1 MRCASTNPVN
11 PTLTPML
18 HQQQTQT
25 QKQLLKFLPQ
35 QIQLLNLLR
44 LTSMQLD
51 QHIKSELE
59 ENPALDEGKDEEE
72 EDKQQDEDFATDADR
87 DDSNDNSDDEFSY
100 EDFAD
105 DDYIPEYKT
114 QSSSG
119 SKDEEVMSL
128 PAVQRTSF
136 REVLKDQI
144 KLLNLEYNQRE
155 LCLFLIDSLDDDGYL
170 HTPLAQLSDDFS
182 FSNNRFISDEEFEDA
197 LKVIQQCEPAGIGAR
212 SLQECL
218 TLQIKRRKNQ
228 SKAMQHAAYLIDN
241 YFNEISK
248 RNFDKISHDSGLD
261 ESEIREALQALT
273 QLAPKPVTESTAD
286 FEASQTIIPDF
297 ILAEDDSKLAVSLTN
312 PNTYELRIN
321 RRYIEMAETFHSA
334 NNGEKLTRD
343 QRSTLQ
349 FVKQKINSARW
360 FIDAIKQR
368 EHTLLKTV
376 QTIVDLQEEYF
387 RTGDI
392 QLLKPMILKDV
403 AKKTGFDNSTI
414 SRVTST
420 KHIQTQHGIIPL
432 KSLFSSSLKKE
443 DGEEFTN
450 KAVQEKITNMIAVED
465 KQHPLTD
472 FQIAAKLR
480 EDGYN
485 IARRTVAKYREFLK
499 IPIAKLRKEFVS

>member
-1 MRCASTNPVN
+1 
-11 PTLTPML
+11 
-18 HQQQTQT
+18 
-25 QKQLLKFLPQ
+25 
-35 QIQLLNLLR
+35 
-44 LTSMQLD
+44 MQLE

-59 ENPALDEGKDEEE
+59 ENPALEEGKD
-72 EDKQQDEDFATDADR
+72 QDEDDQQEEYDEDFNETER
-87 DDSNDNSDDEFSY
+87 DEKNDGEERNADDEFSY

-105 DDYIPEYKT
+105 DDFIPDYKT
-114 QSSSG
+114 QGNNASR
-119 SKDEEVMSL
+119 DEEVISL

-136 REVLKDQI
+136 RDGLKEQV
-144 KLLNLEYNQRE
+144 KLLNLEYQQRE

-170 HTPLAQLSDDFS
+170 HTPIEQLMDDFS
-182 FSNNRFISDEEFEDA
+182 FSNHQFMPEEEFVNA
-197 LKVIQQCEPAGIGAR
+197 LMVIQACEPAGIGAR
-212 SLQECL
+212 NLQECL
-218 TLQIKRRKNQ
+218 LLQIKRKKHLDE
-228 SKAMQHAAYLIDN
+228 SMQHAQYLIEN

-248 RNFDKISHDSGLD
+248 RNFDKISQDSGLS
-261 ESEIREALQALT
+261 ESEIREALHSLT
-273 QLAPKPVTESTAD
+273 HLAPKPVTESTAA
-286 FEASQTIIPDF
+286 FEATQTILPDF
-297 ILAEDDSKLAVSLTN
+297 ILNEEEGNLVVILTN
-312 PNTYELRIN
+312 PSSFELRIN
-321 RRYIEMAETFHSA
+321 RRYMEMAENFQGS
-334 NNGEKLTRD
+334 GEKMKKE
-343 QRSTLQ
+343 QRSTMQ

-368 EHTLLKTV
+368 ENTLLKTV

-450 KAVQEKITNMIAVED
+450 KAIQEFITEMVAIED

-480 EDGYN
+480 ERGYN

>member
-1 MRCASTNPVN
+1 
-11 PTLTPML
+11 ML

-51 QHIKSELE
+51 QHIKSEIE
-59 ENPALDEGKDEEE
+59 ENPALDEGKEQEEDENQQEE
-72 EDKQQDEDFATDADR
+72 EDYATDSEREEA
-87 DDSNDNSDDEFSY
+87 NDNANDEFSY

-105 DDYIPEYKT
+105 DDYIPDYKT
-114 QSSSG
+114 QGSAA
-119 SKDEEVMSL
+119 SKDDEVMSL
-128 PAVQRTSF
+128 PAVQRSSF
-136 REVLKDQI
+136 REALKDQI
-144 KLLNLEYNQRE
+144 KLLNLEYDQRE
-155 LCLFLIDSLDDDGYL
+155 LCLFLVDSLDDDGYL
-170 HTPLAQLSDDFS
+170 HTPLEQLSDDFS
-182 FSNNRFISDEEFEDA
+182 FSNHRYISDEDFEKA
-197 LKVIQQCEPAGIGAR
+197 LQVIQSCEPAGVGAQT
-212 SLQECL
+212 LQECL
-218 TLQIKRRKNQ
+218 MLQLKRMKTQ
-228 SKAMQHAAYLIDN
+228 APAMQHASYLIEN

-248 RNFDKISHDSGLD
+248 RNFDKISHDSGLSED
-261 ESEIREALQALT
+261 EIKEALQALT
-273 QLAPKPVTESTAD
+273 HLAPKPVTESTAD

-297 ILAEDDSKLAVSLTN
+297 ILNEEDNKLVVSLTN
-312 PNTYELRIN
+312 PNTYELRIS
-321 RRYIEMAETFHSA
+321 RRYMEMAENFHHT
-334 NNGEKLTRD
+334 NDKLSRD

-368 EHTLLKTV
+368 ENTLMKTV

-432 KSLFSSSLKKE
+432 KQLFSSSLKKD

-450 KAVQEKITNMIAVED
+450 KAIQEKITEMIAVED

-480 EDGYN
+480 ENGYV
-485 IARRTVAKYREFLK
+485 IARRTVAKYREFLR
-499 IPIAKLRKEFVS
+499 IPIAKLRKEFVA

>member
-1 MRCASTNPVN
+1 
-11 PTLTPML
+11 LE
-18 HQQQTQT
+18 H
-25 QKQLLKFLPQ
+25 
-35 QIQLLNLLR
+35 
-44 LTSMQLD
+44 
-51 QHIKSELE
+51 HIKSELE
-59 ENPALDEGKDEEE
+59 ENPALEEGKEEQEEDNEQEEE
-72 EDKQQDEDFATDADR
+72 FATEAERTD
-87 DDSNDNSDDEFSY
+87 NDPNNDEFSY

-105 DDYIPEYKT
+105 DDYIPDYKT
-114 QSSSG
+114 QGSNA

-128 PAVQRTSF
+128 PAVQRSSF

-144 KLLNLEYNQRE
+144 KLLTLEYNQRE
-155 LCLFLIDSLDDDGYL
+155 LCLFLVDSLDDDGYL
-170 HTPLAQLSDDFS
+170 HTPLEQLSDDFS
-182 FSNNRFISDEEFEDA
+182 FSNNRFISDEEFQAA
-197 LKVIQQCEPAGIGAR
+197 LAVVQSCEPAGIGAR

-218 TLQIKRRKNQ
+218 TLQIRRKKNQ
-228 SKAMQHAAYLIDN
+228 SQAMQHAAYLIEN

-248 RNFDKISHDSGLD
+248 RNFDKIAHDSGLSD
-261 ESEIREALQALT
+261 DEIREALQALT
-273 QLAPKPVTESTAD
+273 HLAPKPVTESTAD

-297 ILAEDDSKLAVSLTN
+297 VLNEEESKLVVSLTN
-312 PNTYELRIN
+312 PNSFELRIN
-321 RRYIEMAETFHSA
+321 RRYMEMAENFHGG
-334 NNGEKLTRD
+334 NGNTENKLTRE

-368 EHTLLKTV
+368 ENTLLKTV
-376 QTIVDLQEEYF
+376 QTIVDLQEDYF

-392 QLLKPMILKDV
+392 QVLKPMILKDV

-432 KSLFSSSLKKE
+432 KQLFSSSLKKE

-450 KAVQEKITNMIAVED
+450 KAIQEKITEMIAVED

-480 EDGYN
+480 ENGYN

-499 IPIAKLRKEFVS
+499 IPIAKLRKEFVA